1 MSAEFTVSGWCWDV
15 FHDPT
20 TSERIRKAVASYQ
33 FTAALTEIITK
44 TILNRSFSS
53 VISIHE
59 DSFLMSLIATGGTE
73 DDVRYL
79 IMKGRLSPDSL
90 SSWDTLSKAMG
101 ANDGIA

>member
-1 MSAEFTVSGWCWDV
+1 MSEEFTVSKWCWDV

-33 FTAALTEIITK
+33 FTTALTEIVTK
-44 TILNRSFSS
+44 TILQKSFSS

-59 DSFLMSLIATGGTE
+59 DSFLMALIATGGTE

-90 SSWDTLSKAMG
+90 SSWSTLRSAMG
-101 ANDGIA
+101 EDNDNS